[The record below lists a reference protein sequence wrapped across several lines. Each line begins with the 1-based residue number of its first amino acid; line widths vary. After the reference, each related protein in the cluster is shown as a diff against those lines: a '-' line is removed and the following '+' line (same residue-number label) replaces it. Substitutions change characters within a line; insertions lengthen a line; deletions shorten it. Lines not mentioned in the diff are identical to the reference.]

1 MDFWTCDLGHETV
14 FSKQVQRMDFKYS
27 EDQIMLKEMAR
38 KFAEQE
44 MLPTLREYEAARKVN
59 HGLLKKMAQ
68 LGLRGIHLPGEYGG
82 TGLSYSDAVLIWE
95 ELSRVSWTQTLI
107 SLGDSVLAGTIL
119 VNTANEEQK
128 RRYLG
133 PMCRAEKVIAVAAV
147 EPNAGSDASAIETM
161 AVPDGD
167 EWILNGTKNFI
178 TAGGMADTVI
188 VLVQTD
194 KSLGSRGIG
203 LIAVDKNTPGFSSVD
218 VEFVG
223 GLACNAANLSFAD
236 CRVPKENMIGAIGK
250 GLKNILSGVNTAR
263 LFISAGAVGM
273 AQSCLDA
280 CIKYTKER
288 SQFGK
293 PIASFQLMQEAVAKM
308 QAEILSVRWL
318 VYYTAFLMS
327 KGLPH
332 AKELSSAKW
341 LASELAVRAS
351 TEAIRIHG
359 AYGCTDDFPV
369 ARHYRD
375 AVLTTI
381 LGGTTEM
388 HKLTIGRELLGIN
401 AML

>member
-1 MDFWTCDLGHETV
+1 MNFE
-14 FSKQVQRMDFKYS
+14 FS
-27 EDQIMLKEMAR
+27 EDQIMLAKMAR

-44 MLPTLREYEAARKVN
+44 MLPSLREYESARKVN
-59 HGLLKKMAQ
+59 RDLLKKMAQ
-68 LGLRGIHLPGEYGG
+68 LGLRGIHLPSEFGG
-82 TGLSYSDAVLIWE
+82 IGLGYSDAVLIWE
-95 ELSRVSWTQTLI
+95 QLSWASWTQTLI

-119 VNTANEEQK
+119 VNAANEEQK
-128 RRYLG
+128 RRYLS
-133 PMCRAEKVIAVAAV
+133 PMCRAETIIAVAAV

-161 AVPDGD
+161 AVLDGD

-178 TAGGMADTVI
+178 TAGGIADTVI

-194 KSLGSRGIG
+194 KSLGSKGIG
-203 LIAVDKNTPGFSSVD
+203 LIAVDKNTPGLSSVD

-223 GLACNAANLSFAD
+223 GLACNASNLSFD
-236 CRVPKENMIGAIGK
+236 NCGVPKENLIGDIGK
-250 GLKNILSGVNTAR
+250 GLKNILTGVNTAR

-273 AQSCLDA
+273 AQSCMDA

-293 PIASFQLMQEAVAKM
+293 PIASFQLMQEAVARI

-318 VYYTAFLMS
+318 VYYTAYLMS

-332 AKELSSAKW
+332 VKELSSSKW